1 MPFTGS
7 IVSPSF
13 QGVGAERTVALAV
26 VHDEPGGLV
35 DARIDVA
42 SEARRQPQ
50 LGESR
55 RHRSDGAAVDSASRG
70 GSVEP
75 CRCSR
80 TIEHATTA
88 ASRSLAGE
96 GTQEGFDPSNV
107 G

>member
-7 IVSPSF
+7 IVSPLSR
-13 QGVGAERTVALAV
+13 GVGAERTVALAV
-26 VHDEPGGLV
+26 VHDEPRGLV
-35 DARIDVA
+35 DARVEVA
-42 SEARRQPQ
+42 FEALRQRQ

-55 RHRSDGAAVDSASRG
+55 RHRSDGAEVNSASRV

-75 CRCSR
+75 CRCRR

-88 ASRSLAGE
+88 ATRSLAGE
-96 GTQEGFDPSNV
+96 GTPEGFDPSNV

>member
-50 LGESR
+50 LGDRAPSLQLCVQGR
-55 RHRSDGAAVDSASRG
+55 IGRAVPLR
-70 GSVEP
+70 
-75 CRCSR
+75 SR

-96 GTQEGFDPSNV
+96 GTQDGFDPSNV